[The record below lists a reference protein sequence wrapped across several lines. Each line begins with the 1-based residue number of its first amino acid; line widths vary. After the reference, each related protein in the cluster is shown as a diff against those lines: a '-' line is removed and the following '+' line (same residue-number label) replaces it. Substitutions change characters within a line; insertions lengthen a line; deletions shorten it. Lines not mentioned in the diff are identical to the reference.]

1 MLKRVVLFFII
12 FLIVFYLYFPVLT
25 TYFSHDDFFHF
36 KVSITDGSLV
46 SLVKLLGFYPFHLR
60 GIAFY
65 RPLFRELLYNIFYSL
80 FGLNVLPFRIFQF
93 LIHFVNI
100 YLVFKFVQKIYKKT
114 VVSFFSA
121 FFFGICAANVASF
134 YYLAGGI
141 QTMGATLFILL
152 SLLFFDKY
160 LSNNKF
166 KYKIFSFGTFLLA
179 LASHEQAA
187 VIPLLIAGLIL
198 VRCKFKDSLKKI
210 FKLWPYFL
218 IVIFYLFLNLKVI
231 GYSSSETQ
239 YRLVFNPKTTLN
251 TLGWYTGWALGL
263 PEMLIDFVNPGFRL
277 NPNLLRYW
285 GKYFKII
292 FPSLFISISVVS
304 IYLILARKKLMNRS
318 VLFLSAWFIL
328 VMLPVLFLPQHKS
341 TYYLYPALPAS
352 WTIMAIVSY
361 NGFQSLKR
369 KYLNLANVSIIVL
382 ISSLITLSSTSA
394 ILGRTTYWAAGRGKL
409 SKKIIDD
416 VLNKFPTL
424 PKGSGILFTNDP
436 TYPYISDDWK
446 SSSKQAYFALNGEDG
461 LQLLYKDNT
470 LRVFYEDTGGVPA
483 NFPKDKIKSIV
494 AIY

>member
-1 MLKRVVLFFII
+1 MLKRVVPFFII
-12 FLIVFYLYFPVLT
+12 YLFVLYLYFPVLT
-25 TYFSHDDFFHF
+25 TFFSHDDFFHF
-36 KVSITDGSLV
+36 KVSITDGSLI
-46 SLVKLLGFYPFHLR
+46 SLVRLFGFYPFLLR

-65 RPLFRELLYNIFYSL
+65 RPLFRELLYNISYSL

-100 YLVFKFVQKIYKKT
+100 YLVFKFVQRIYKKT
-114 VVSFFSA
+114 VISFFSA

-141 QTMGATLFILL
+141 QIMGATLFILL
-152 SLLFFDKY
+152 SLLFFDNY
-160 LSNNKF
+160 LSNNNS
-166 KYKIFSFGTFLLA
+166 KYKILSFGSFFLA

-198 VRCKFKDSLKKI
+198 VRYKFKVSLKKI
-210 FKLWPYFL
+210 FKIWPYFL
-218 IVIFYLFLNLKVI
+218 VVVFYLFLNLKVI

-251 TLGWYTGWALGL
+251 TLGWYTGWALGI

-277 NPNLLRYW
+277 NPDLFRYW
-285 GKYFKII
+285 GGYFKII
-292 FPSLFISISVVS
+292 FSSLSISISLVS
-304 IYLILARKKLMNRS
+304 IYLILARKKLINRS
-318 VLFLSAWFIL
+318 VLFFGAWFIL
-328 VMLPVLFLPQHKS
+328 VILPVLFLPQHKS
-341 TYYLYPALPAS
+341 TYYLYPALPAF
-352 WTIMAIVSY
+352 WTIIAIVSY
-361 NGFQSLKR
+361 NGFQSLKQ
-369 KYLNLANVSIIVL
+369 KYFNLASVSIIVL
-382 ISSLITLSSTSA
+382 ISSLTALSSTSA
-394 ILGRTTYWAAGRGKL
+394 ILGKTTYWAAGRGKL
-409 SKKIIDD
+409 AKKLIDD

-436 TYPYISDDWK
+436 TFPYISDDWK

-483 NFPKDKIKSIV
+483 VFSKEKINSIV